1 MDTPA
6 PTLDELRH
14 RLDVIDDRIHDS
26 IMERASVV
34 ESIAALKQ
42 STGQSAFRPGRV
54 AEILR
59 RLMARHHGPFPRQSM
74 LRIWCE
80 MLGGAVSMQGP
91 FAVAVAAPDTRP
103 GLWDIA
109 RDYFGSYVPMTVLR
123 SGVEVLS
130 AVGDKRATVGVV
142 QMPFDKED
150 APWWPALA
158 GARGQ
163 GPQVIARLPFADF
176 SNGRNVGDVA
186 LVIAAGPADPTNA
199 DRLMLVIETRR
210 ETSRARLIAALDE
223 IGTPVTYIA
232 AHQLTPPEC
241 WHLVELDGPFAAV
254 DAHLALAL
262 RPFGEPAPSAWLLG
276 SYARPLP
283 LRPK

>member
-1 MDTPA
+1 MDTPT

-14 RLDVIDDRIHDS
+14 RLDAIDDSIHDS
-26 IMERASVV
+26 IMERSSVV

-42 STGQSAFRPGRV
+42 STGQPSFRPGRV

-59 RLMARHHGPFPRQSM
+59 RLLARHKGSFPRQSM

-80 MLGGAVSMQGP
+80 MLGGTVSMQGP

-130 AVGDKRATVGVV
+130 AVSDSRATVGVV
-142 QMPFDKED
+142 PMPFDKED

-163 GPQVIARLPFADF
+163 GPRVIARLPFADF
-176 SNGRNVGDVA
+176 GDGRSARDIA
-186 LVIAAGPADPTNA
+186 LVIAVGPADATDA
-199 DRLMLVIETRR
+199 DRIMLVIETRR

-223 IGTPVTYIA
+223 IGAAFTYVA
-232 AHQLTPPEC
+232 SHQLTPPEC
-241 WHLVELDGPFAAV
+241 WHLVEFDGPFEAL
-254 DAHLALAL
+254 DTRLPLAL
-262 RPFGEPAPSAWLLG
+262 RPFGEPTPAAWLLG

-283 LRPK
+283 LNPK

>member
-6 PTLDELRH
+6 PTLDDLRH

-34 ESIAALKQ
+34 EGIAALKQ
-42 STGQSAFRPGRV
+42 STGQPSFRPGRV

-59 RLMARHHGPFPRQSM
+59 RLMARHHGRFPRQSI

-80 MLGGAVSMQGP
+80 MLGGGVSMQGP
-91 FAVAVAAPDTRP
+91 FTVAVAAPDTRP

-109 RDYFGSYVPMTVLR
+109 RDYFGSHAPMTVLR
-123 SGVEVLS
+123 SGLEVLS
-130 AVGDKRATVGVV
+130 AVGDSRATVGVV
-142 QMPFDKED
+142 PMPFDKED

-163 GPQVIARLPFADF
+163 GPRVIARLPFADF
-176 SNGRNVGDVA
+176 SNGRNARDVG
-186 LVIAAGPADPTNA
+186 LVIAAGPADTTNA
-199 DRLMLVIETRR
+199 DRVLLVVETRR

-223 IGTPVTYIA
+223 IGTAFTYVA
-232 AHQLTPPEC
+232 AHQMAPPEC
-241 WHLVELDGPFAAV
+241 WHLVEFDGPFSPQ
-254 DAHLALAL
+254 DARLASAL

-283 LRPK
+283 LNAK